1 MLSFQ
6 VNPKLNRDAL
16 SQYRAFL
23 IEHQK
28 SSVSKEA
35 LGTICQAIEIETR
48 KQTQYAQSPIS
59 NPHSKVA
66 REMYQVAQIMTGS
79 FLGGVTLAQNIA
91 KELDK
96 ADDET
101 LSYIASM
108 LDWGFWLPL
117 DQKVVAQILEDDLQM
132 LMRVSDSKSSWFSQ
146 LEKAFRYYKDA
157 TNQNDFFQQSLQI
170 LLNLVSASKHD
181 YGSYALMQRIGML
194 YLYHPDFLNLSKA
207 EMYFIN
213 AAQSVQKETN
223 LQMKRLLST
232 LTWQG
237 SEGMIQDFESL
248 KRRLTSKYYFHA
260 GVSCYVRA
268 EYERAVEYFETAY
281 YIFSTPELEYLLAK
295 SLLAIGRIG
304 DCARILIGM
313 LKKHEFYMLKASLD
327 DGFSLLPNVL
337 DSLVI
342 VRDHL
347 LSEVRSKMQEMRA
360 AIVEDSQALQI
371 LDNIDK
377 RTKERSC
384 FSILQVRSELEQPR
398 RWLLTP
404 RVFESQSLIMSHS
417 LRVNAICFSQ
427 DSRLV
432 ATASWKVIVSE
443 AESGAEVQTF
453 TDLKSKE
460 TINALAFSPDNRIL
474 AAAGSDK
481 RIFIW
486 DVSSGVLN
494 RVLEEHTQ
502 SISSLAFSSNNRYLV
517 SAGIDEQLVV
527 WNTFT
532 GDIAFRLKG
541 HQNSISKVVF
551 SPDSQ
556 ILASASMDNTIQLW
570 DTKTGKNIR
579 TLNRHKHAVTHL
591 QFSSDGKML
600 VSSSW
605 DKTIKIWDAQ
615 TGSELQTLHGHD
627 NGVDSVYFLF
637 KDKYIAS
644 TSFNR
649 MSKVCCI
656 KLWDVLTGREME
668 STYGRFYSAVFSPD
682 ASKLAVAG
690 SDRSV
695 KIMSAPEMPL
705 TRFIAFEHK
714 LRRELESLRTSPTQ
728 LQRDAKEN
736 GRRRGE
742 RRKPSYWLGGLDLR
756 QGNDRRQSQIKL

>member
-6 VNPKLNRDAL
+6 VNPRLNRDAL
-16 SQYRAFL
+16 LQYRAFL
-23 IEHQK
+23 VEHQK
-28 SSVSKEA
+28 NTASKEA
-35 LGTICQAIEIETR
+35 LAAVCQTLEQETR
-48 KQTQYAQSPIS
+48 KQTQFAQAPIS
-59 NPHSKVA
+59 DPNSKAA

-79 FLGGVTLAQNIA
+79 FLGGVMLAQNVA

-96 ADDET
+96 TDDET
-101 LSYIASM
+101 LAYIASM

-117 DQKVVAQILEDDLQM
+117 DQKVVSQVLEDDLQM
-132 LMRVSDSKSSWFSQ
+132 LMRVGETESSWLSQ
-146 LEKAFRYYKDA
+146 LEKAFHYYKDA
-157 TNQNDFFQQSLQI
+157 TSKNDFFQQSLQI

-181 YGSYALMQRIGML
+181 YGNYALMQRIGML
-194 YLYHPDFLNLSKA
+194 YLYHPDVLNLSKA

-213 AAQSVQKETN
+213 AAQSIQKENN

-232 LTWQG
+232 LTRQG
-237 SEGMIQDFESL
+237 SKGMIQDFESL
-248 KRRLTSKYYFHA
+248 KRRLSSEYYFHA

-281 YIFSTPELEYLLAK
+281 YIFSMPELEYLLAK

-304 DCARILIGM
+304 DCARILIG
-313 LKKHEFYMLKASLD
+313 LFKKYDFYMLKTSLD
-327 DGFSLLPNVL
+327 AGFSSSPNVL

-347 LSEVRSKMQEMRA
+347 LSEVRSTMQEMRSS
-360 AIVEDSQALQI
+360 IVEDSQALQI
-371 LDNIDK
+371 LENIDK

-384 FSILQVRSELEQPR
+384 FSILQARSEIEQPR

-404 RVFESQSLIMSHS
+404 RVFESQSLMMAHN
-417 LRVNAICFSQ
+417 LRVNSICFSQ

-432 ATASWKVIVSE
+432 ATASWKVIVNE
-443 AESGAEVQTF
+443 VENGAEVQTF

-486 DVSSGVLN
+486 DVNSGSLN
-494 RVLEEHTQ
+494 RILEEHSQ
-502 SISSLAFSSNNRYLV
+502 SVSSLAFSPNNRYLA
-517 SAGIDEQLVV
+517 SAGIDKQLVV

-532 GDIAFRLKG
+532 GDVIFRLKG
-541 HQNSISKVVF
+541 HQNSISKIAF

-556 ILASASMDNTIQLW
+556 VLTSASLDNMIQLW
-570 DTKTGKNIR
+570 DVKTGRNIR
-579 TLNRHKHAVTHL
+579 SLNRHKHAVTHL

-600 VSSSW
+600 ASSSW
-605 DKTIKIWDAQ
+605 DKTVKLWDASI
-615 TGSELQTLHGHD
+615 GSEIQTFHGHD
-627 NGVDSVYFLF
+627 NGVDSVHFLF

-649 MSKVCCI
+649 VSKVCCI
-656 KLWDVLTGREME
+656 KLWDVLTGRELE

-682 ASKLAVAG
+682 ATKLAVA
-690 SDRSV
+690 SNDRSV
-695 KIMSAPEMPL
+695 KIMSAPEVPFS
-705 TRFIAFEHK
+705 RFIAFEHK
-714 LRRELESLRTSPTQ
+714 LRRELESLRWSDSQ
-728 LQRDAKEN
+728 SQRDTKSD
-736 GRRRGE
+736 GQRRGE
-742 RRKPSYWLGGLDLR
+742 RRKPSYWLEGLDLR
-756 QGNDRRQSQIKL
+756 QGSERRQSQLKL

>member
-6 VNPKLNRDAL
+6 VNPRVNRDAL

-23 IEHQK
+23 VEHQK
-28 SSVSKEA
+28 LTVSKEA
-35 LGTICQAIEIETR
+35 LMAVCQTLEQETR
-48 KQTQYAQSPIS
+48 KQTQYAQGPIS
-59 NPHSKVA
+59 DPNSKAA

-79 FLGGVTLAQNIA
+79 FLGGVLLAQNIA
-91 KELDK
+91 KALDK

-101 LSYIASM
+101 LAYIASM

-117 DQKVVAQILEDDLQM
+117 DQKVVAQLLEDDLQM
-132 LMRVSDSKSSWFSQ
+132 LMRVGDLESSWLSQ
-146 LEKAFRYYKDA
+146 LDKAFHFYKDA
-157 TNQNDFFQQSLQI
+157 TPQNDFFQQSLHI

-181 YGSYALMQRIGML
+181 YGNYALMQRIGML
-194 YLYHPDFLNLSKA
+194 YLYHPDFLDLSRA

-213 AAQSVQKETN
+213 AAQSIQKETN

-232 LTWQG
+232 LTRQG
-237 SEGMIQDFESL
+237 SKGMIQDFESL
-248 KRRLTSKYYFHA
+248 KRRLNSEYYFQA

-268 EYERAVEYFETAY
+268 DYERAVEYLETAY
-281 YIFSTPELEYLLAK
+281 YMFSTPELEYLLAK

-304 DCARILIGM
+304 DCARVLIG
-313 LKKHEFYMLKASLD
+313 LFKKHDFYMLKTSLD
-327 DGFSLLPNVL
+327 GGFSSSPNVL
-337 DSLVI
+337 DSLAI
-342 VRDHL
+342 VRNHL
-347 LSEVRSKMQEMRA
+347 LSEVRSKMQEMRSS
-360 AIVEDSQALQI
+360 IVEGSQALQI
-371 LDNIDK
+371 LENIEK

-384 FSILQVRSELEQPR
+384 FSILQARSEIELPR

-404 RVFESQSLIMSHS
+404 RVFESQSVIMAHS
-417 LRVNAICFSQ
+417 LRVNSICFSQ

-432 ATASWKVIVSE
+432 ATASWKVIISDVE
-443 AESGAEVQTF
+443 TGAELHAF

-474 AAAGSDK
+474 AADGSDK
-481 RIFIW
+481 RIFLW
-486 DVSSGVLN
+486 DVHSGSLN
-494 RVLEEHTQ
+494 RILEAHSQ
-502 SISSLAFSSNNRYLV
+502 SVSSLAFSPNNRYLA

-532 GDIAFRLKG
+532 GDIVFRLKG
-541 HQNSISKVVF
+541 HQHSISKVVF

-556 ILASASMDNTIQLW
+556 VLASASLDNSIQLW
-570 DTKTGKNIR
+570 DVKTGKNIR

-591 QFSSDGKML
+591 QFSSDGKVL
-600 VSSSW
+600 ASSSW
-605 DKTIKIWDAQ
+605 DKTVKLWDVP
-615 TGSELQTLHGHD
+615 TGSELQTLHGHE
-627 NGVDSVYFLF
+627 NGVDSVHFLF
-637 KDKYIAS
+637 KDEYIAS

-649 MSKVCCI
+649 ASKVCCI
-656 KLWDVLTGREME
+656 KLWDVLTGREIE

-682 ASKLAVAG
+682 ASKLAIAS

-705 TRFIAFEHK
+705 DRFIAFEHK
-714 LRRELESLRTSPTQ
+714 LRNELESLRKRAAQ
-728 LQRDAKEN
+728 VQRDSIEN

-756 QGNDRRQSQIKL
+756 QGTERRQSQLKP